1 MKISDTFT
9 NESYKVMGSPKTW
22 SNKRVATN
30 IDNSNFDVLLVAKS
44 TVSTNEISVKSW
56 MPNRFNPL
64 NADKKINRK
73 RENLKYLFNL
83 INFYNPYITYRIKY

>member
-1 MKISDTFT
+1 MKINDTFT
-9 NESYKVMGSPKTW
+9 NESYKVMESPKTW
-22 SNKRVATN
+22 SNKRVIIN

-44 TVSTNEISVKSW
+44 TVSTNEISVKSCI
-56 MPNRFNPL
+56 PNRFNPL
-64 NADKKINRK
+64 NTDNKINRK